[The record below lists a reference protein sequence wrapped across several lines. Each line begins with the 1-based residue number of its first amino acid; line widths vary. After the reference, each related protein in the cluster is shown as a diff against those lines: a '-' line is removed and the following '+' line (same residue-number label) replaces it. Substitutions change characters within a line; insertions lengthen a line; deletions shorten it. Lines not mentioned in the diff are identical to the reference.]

1 MKTTAV
7 RLGVIAAG
15 FLSTAAFA
23 QTVQQ
28 DQQRDVNQQQ
38 RIEQGLQSGQLSTR
52 EAGRLEREQQ
62 HVDKMEAHDL
72 RNGSISPA
80 EQARLNAAENKAS
93 HDIAVD
99 KHNGVTGNPG
109 SVSSQR
115 MQADV
120 QRNVNQQQRIA
131 NGVNSGALTNREVG
145 SLERGQAH
153 VDRKEANAA
162 ECAGLPE
169 EAQRAG
175 EVGAHA
181 EPGGVLG
188 DAPGRPP
195 AKPAPR
201 TKLAGGGR
209 YLRLFRCYAIHLR
222 APGSHFAAAPLQITA
237 DDSLDHRQPRA

>member
-1 MKTTAV
+1 MKVTAV
-7 RLGVIAAG
+7 CLGVVVAG
-15 FLSTAAFA
+15 ILSTAALA

-52 EAGRLEREQQ
+52 EAGQLEREQQ
-62 HVDKMEAHDL
+62 HVDKMEARDL

-93 HDIAVD
+93 RDIYAD
-99 KHNGVTGNPG
+99 KHNGVTGNPN
-109 SVSSQR
+109 SASSQR

-131 NGVNSGALTNREVG
+131 NGVKSGALTNREVG

-162 ECAGLPE
+162 ADGH
-169 EAQRAG
+169 
-175 EVGAHA
+175 VGAA
-181 EPGGVLG
+181 EQRNIQRSENHQSARIYRKKHTDRV
-188 DAPGRPP
+188 
-195 AKPAPR
+195 K
-201 TKLAGGGR
+201 
-209 YLRLFRCYAIHLR
+209 
-222 APGSHFAAAPLQITA
+222 
-237 DDSLDHRQPRA
+237 